1 MTTNPPISSGN
12 LSTRSLAS
20 IVKPTHLL
28 TDSEYLETHLIALP
42 KAQVKD
48 FLRTYETLSPMVVP
62 RSGIEI
68 AADDEFYLYTVTVFK
83 KHGAEFVHKAREKR
97 WIPREFRGTGSGGN
111 GSEGGKDA
119 AAEEKRE
126 LESLQKEERKLWG
139 EALRLGRN
147 GYSEAVMTW
156 MHAMALRVF
165 VETVLRYGLP
175 AEFVCG
181 IVKVCSDGLDI
192 LCLSMHTD
200 FFPTDTT

>member
-1 MTTNPPISSGN
+1 
-12 LSTRSLAS
+12 
-20 IVKPTHLL
+20 
-28 TDSEYLETHLIALP
+28 
-42 KAQVKD
+42 
-48 FLRTYETLSPMVVP
+48 MVVP
-62 RSGIEI
+62 RSAVEI

-97 WIPREFRGTGSGGN
+97 WIPREFRGTGSGGS

-119 AAEEKRE
+119 AGEEKRE

-181 IVKVCSDGLDI
+181 IVKVCFVSANAVALISLLTFVGNRHNPRLWHVYALCSITNTAIWVVMHSDVTQRGV
-192 LCLSMHTD
+192 
-200 FFPTDTT
+200 

>member
-1 MTTNPPISSGN
+1 
-12 LSTRSLAS
+12 
-20 IVKPTHLL
+20 
-28 TDSEYLETHLIALP
+28 
-42 KAQVKD
+42 
-48 FLRTYETLSPMVVP
+48 MVVP

-97 WIPREFRGTGSGGN
+97 WIPREFRGTGSSGN

-119 AAEEKRE
+119 AADEKRE

-175 AEFVCG
+175 AEFVAG
-181 IVKVCSDGLDI
+181 IMKVCPGVFSVSLVMDVLTN
-192 LCLSMHTD
+192 LCTRFNPKLYPEFVRYS
-200 FFPTDTT
+200 TTNTATLVVMRSVVMQRAE